1 MVLLLVEQV
10 VVETVLFLLVAHRFR
25 QLLEPLTLV
34 EVAAEVLGTIPQM
47 VTHQRR
53 AALA

>member
-1 MVLLLVEQV
+1 MVLLLVVVV
-10 VVETVLFLLVAHRFR
+10 VVETVLFLLVAHRSH
-25 QLLEPLTLV
+25 QLLESLTLV
-34 EVAAEVLGTIPQM
+34 EVAEEVLGTIPQM